1 MKFCRPTSHKKKEA
15 GFTLIELVLVIVVIG
30 LTMGLVSVRLGA
42 VDFWREQST
51 LRKLT
56 ETIVLLNNQAIL
68 DQQFYRMEFDL
79 KDNSFKV
86 GVMRPDSAGLGSS
99 SNGRQAAFN
108 LDTLEED
115 LALLLSPES
124 SSSATMIP
132 PPSMPSLAQPTKLGG
147 RYILLD
153 VVTSEGK
160 ISREMEDVPSP
171 AIRFSPRGVSDFGVI
186 HISTGGETAI
196 TILANP
202 WTGLAEV
209 YPGYRDFKWSMPR
222 QSVD

>member
-1 MKFCRPTSHKKKEA
+1 MRSIEKRAGRSA
-15 GFTLIELVLVIVVIG
+15 GFTLIELVLVIVVVG
-30 LTMGLVSVRLGA
+30 LSMGLLSIRLGA
-42 VDFWREQST
+42 VDFWRERST

-86 GVMRPDSAGLGSS
+86 GVMRPDNAGLGGS
-99 SNGRQAAFN
+99 SNGRLASFN

-124 SSSATMIP
+124 STSATMIP

-147 RYILLD
+147 RYVLLD
-153 VVTSEGK
+153 VVTADGK
-160 ISREMEDVPSP
+160 ISRDAEDIPNP

-186 HISTGGETAI
+186 HISTGGDSAI

-202 WTGLAEV
+202 WTGLAEI
-209 YPGYRDFKWSMPR
+209 YPGYRDFKWTGPR
-222 QSVD
+222 QNTD

>member
-1 MKFCRPTSHKKKEA
+1 MRLRCAVPHQRGG
-15 GFTLIELVLVIVVIG
+15 GFTLIELVLVIVVVG
-30 LTMGLVSVRLGA
+30 LSMGLLSVRLGA

-79 KDNSFKV
+79 KGNSFKV
-86 GVMRPDSAGLGSS
+86 GVMRPDNAGLAGT

-132 PPSMPSLAQPTKLGG
+132 PPSMPSLAEATKLGG
-147 RYILLD
+147 RYVLLD

-160 ISREMEDVPSP
+160 FSRDAEDIPNP

-209 YPGYRDFKWSMPR
+209 YPGYRDFKWTMLR
-222 QSVD
+222 QSAD